1 MRALKIKENNYLD
14 SSGVVYNRQPLNN
27 FLDDLIETGE
37 WTPTLRGT
45 TVSGNASYSLR
56 SGIYTKIGNIV
67 FYDFRLAV
75 TSFSGGSGMF
85 EIGGLPYEQALINPF
100 PVSIGNL
107 IISGGNLTGIKQ
119 LWNANGGDG
128 LLISGN
134 NNALDGVSVSNIT
147 STIYIYGTGFYFATD
162 TN

>member
-1 MRALKIKENNYLD
+1 MRALKIKESNYLD

-27 FLDDLIETGE
+27 FLDGLIETGE

-56 SGIYTKIGNIV
+56 SGVYTKIGNIV

-85 EIGGLPYEQALINPF
+85 EIGGLPFNQLSENIAS
-100 PVSIGNL
+100 VGNVFVNG
-107 IISGGNLTGIKQ
+107 SNLTGIRQ
-119 LWNANGGDG
+119 LWNAGSSDG
-128 LLISGN
+128 LLISSQN
-134 NNALDGVSVSNIT
+134 NNIGGANVSNIT
-147 STIYIYGTGFYFATD
+147 STTYIYGTGFYFATD

>member
-14 SSGVVYNRQPLNN
+14 SSGVVHNKQPLNN
-27 FLDDLIETGE
+27 FLDCLIETGE

-56 SGIYTKIGNIV
+56 SGVYTKIGNIV

-85 EIGGLPYEQALINPF
+85 EIGGLPFNQLSENIAS
-100 PVSIGNL
+100 VGNVFVNG
-107 IISGGNLTGIKQ
+107 SNLTGIRQ
-119 LWNANGGDG
+119 LWNAGSSDG
-128 LLISGN
+128 LLISSQN
-134 NNALDGVSVSNIT
+134 NNIGGANVSNIT
-147 STIYIYGTGFYFATD
+147 STTYIYGTGFYFADETI
-162 TN
+162 

>member
-14 SSGVVYNRQPLNN
+14 SSSVSHNKQPLNIY
-27 FLDDLIETGE
+27 LDDLIETGE

-56 SGIYTKIGNIV
+56 SGVYTKIGNIV

-85 EIGGLPYEQALINPF
+85 EIGGLPFNQLSENIAS
-100 PVSIGNL
+100 VGNVFVNG
-107 IISGGNLTGIKQ
+107 SNLTGIRQ
-119 LWNANGGDG
+119 LWNAGSSDG
-128 LLISGN
+128 LLISSQN
-134 NNALDGVSVSNIT
+134 NNIGGANVSNIT
-147 STIYIYGTGFYFATD
+147 STTYIYGTGFYFATD

>member
-14 SSGVVYNRQPLNN
+14 SSGVVYNKQPLNIY
-27 FLDDLIETGE
+27 LDDLIETGE
-37 WTPTLRGT
+37 WEPILRGT

-56 SGIYTKIGNIV
+56 SGVYTKIGNIV

-85 EIGGLPYEQALINPF
+85 EIGGLPFIQLSENIAS
-100 PVSIGNL
+100 VGNVFVNG
-107 IISGGNLTGIKQ
+107 SNLTGIRQ
-119 LWNANGGDG
+119 LWNAGSSDG
-128 LLISGN
+128 LLISSQN
-134 NNALDGVSVSNIT
+134 NNIGGANVSNIT
-147 STIYIYGTGFYFATD
+147 STTYIYGTGFYFATD

>member
-1 MRALKIKENNYLD
+1 MRALKIKENNCLD

-45 TVSGNASYSLR
+45 TVSGNASYSIQR
-56 SGIYTKIGNIV
+56 GQYTKIGNVV

-85 EIGGLPYEQALINPF
+85 EIGGLPFDQSLGN
-100 PVSIGNL
+100 VSSVGNVFV
-107 IISGGNLTGIKQ
+107 
-119 LWNANGGDG
+119 WR
-128 LLISGN
+128 
-134 NNALDGVSVSNIT
+134 
-147 STIYIYGTGFYFATD
+147 
-162 TN
+162 

>member
-14 SSGVVYNRQPLNN
+14 TSSVVHNKQPLNIY
-27 FLDDLIETGE
+27 LDGLIETGE

-56 SGIYTKIGNIV
+56 SGVYTKIGNIV

-85 EIGGLPYEQALINPF
+85 EIGGLPFNQLSENIAS
-100 PVSIGNL
+100 VGNVFVNG
-107 IISGGNLTGIKQ
+107 SNLTGIRQ
-119 LWNANGGDG
+119 LWNAGSSDG
-128 LLISGN
+128 LLISSQN
-134 NNALDGVSVSNIT
+134 NNIGGANVSNIS
-147 STIYIYGTGFYFATD
+147 STTYIYGTGFYFATD

>member
-14 SSGVVYNRQPLNN
+14 SSGVVHNRQPLNN

-56 SGIYTKIGNIV
+56 SGVYTKIGNIV
-67 FYDFRLAV
+67 FYDFKLGV
-75 TSFSGGSGMF
+75 SSFSGGSGMF
-85 EIGGLPYEQALINPF
+85 EIGGLPFDQSLGN
-100 PVSIGNL
+100 VSSVGNVFV
-107 IISGGNLTGIKQ
+107 SGSTLSGIRQ
-119 LWNANGGDG
+119 LWAGSTAKDG
-128 LLISGN
+128 LLISSTN
-134 NNALDGVSVSNIT
+134 NVIGGQSVSNIS
-147 STIYIYGTGFYFATD
+147 STTYIYGTGFYFATD

>member
-14 SSGVVYNRQPLNN
+14 TSSVVHNKQPLNIY
-27 FLDDLIETGE
+27 LDGLIETGE

-56 SGIYTKIGNIV
+56 SGVYTKIGNIV

-75 TSFSGGSGMF
+75 TSFNGGSGMF
-85 EIGGLPYEQALINPF
+85 EIGGLPFNQLSENIAS
-100 PVSIGNL
+100 VGNVFVNG
-107 IISGGNLTGIKQ
+107 SNLTGIRQ
-119 LWNANGGDG
+119 LWNAGSSDG
-128 LLISGN
+128 LLISSQN
-134 NNALDGVSVSNIT
+134 NNIGGANVSNIT
-147 STIYIYGTGFYFATD
+147 STTYIYGTGFYFATD